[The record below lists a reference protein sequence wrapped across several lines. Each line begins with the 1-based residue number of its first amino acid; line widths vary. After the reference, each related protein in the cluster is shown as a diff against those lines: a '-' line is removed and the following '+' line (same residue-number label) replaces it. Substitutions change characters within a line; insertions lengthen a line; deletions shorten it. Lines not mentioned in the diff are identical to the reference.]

1 MWMQTILIFL
11 LDDNLIR
18 LLEGFVSNDD
28 EHLVFKLK
36 KFIYC
41 LKRASR
47 QLYLKFH
54 ETISSFGFVENPMD
68 QCIYYKVNR
77 SKICFLI
84 CMWMIYYWQP
94 MIRVFYMR
102 RNNSSLKTLIRRI
115 RVIHLMSFS
124 LRSIEINFQEF

>member
-1 MWMQTILIFL
+1 MIQNILFFL
-11 LDDNLIR
+11 LDDILIH
-18 LLEGFVSNDD
+18 LLEGFVSNDG

-54 ETISSFGFVENPMD
+54 ETISSFGFVENPNGSMH
-68 QCIYYKVNR
+68 IKVSR

-84 CMWMIYYWQP
+84 CM
-94 MIRVFYMR
+94 
-102 RNNSSLKTLIRRI
+102 
-115 RVIHLMSFS
+115 
-124 LRSIEINFQEF
+124 